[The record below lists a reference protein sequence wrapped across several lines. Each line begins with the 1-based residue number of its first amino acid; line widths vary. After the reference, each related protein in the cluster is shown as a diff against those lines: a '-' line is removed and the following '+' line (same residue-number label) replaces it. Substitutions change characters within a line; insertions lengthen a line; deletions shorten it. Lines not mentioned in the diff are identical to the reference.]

1 MRAIMPPRLTIGIGA
16 GLGLASSAM
25 IQLTDINRLLLLGV
39 LGLGLCILAWELA
52 PHIATRIGPTAGRK
66 RTMLPVLAMAFGVI
80 AFGVGAVWYYIEHP
94 RVAAPVLVG
103 GRGGNA
109 AVEGHRSGAQGGD
122 AGESGLW
129 PGGPGGDAF
138 VKGNDSFARG
148 GDGGNAPQADGRG
161 GRRSRG
167 PGEKLN
173 LPTMMWGFGYGGR
186 GADTPEYTRR
196 LKLLTQIR
204 AEYIAKF
211 PDDVPYIEAGID
223 PVPENW
229 VNKRLEE
236 MGETWRVT
244 LGDAGY
250 VLPPLDPSK

>member
-1 MRAIMPPRLTIGIGA
+1 
-16 GLGLASSAM
+16 
-25 IQLTDINRLLLLGV
+25 
-39 LGLGLCILAWELA
+39 
-52 PHIATRIGPTAGRK
+52 
-66 RTMLPVLAMAFGVI
+66 MLPVLVMTFGVI

-94 RVAAPVLVG
+94 RVATPALVG

-148 GDGGNAPQADGRG
+148 GDGSNAPQADGRG

-173 LPTMMWGFGYGGR
+173 LPTMTWSFGYGGH
-186 GADTPEYTRR
+186 GADTPEYARR

-244 LGDAGY
+244 LGDGRVLGRGPAAAVGGRGNPRCFRVPRFSRGSCAGQVRHRTDCAPRVQPHSSEASY
-250 VLPPLDPSK
+250 SGAVDRG